1 VRDKSLDEWDISQLD
16 LRQASNAKSL
26 EEECLRIIK
35 NGNGQEDD
43 SY

>member
-1 VRDKSLDEWDISQLD
+1 MRDKSLDEWDISQLD

-26 EEECLRIIK
+26 EEECIKIIK
-35 NGNGQEDD
+35 NDGLEDD